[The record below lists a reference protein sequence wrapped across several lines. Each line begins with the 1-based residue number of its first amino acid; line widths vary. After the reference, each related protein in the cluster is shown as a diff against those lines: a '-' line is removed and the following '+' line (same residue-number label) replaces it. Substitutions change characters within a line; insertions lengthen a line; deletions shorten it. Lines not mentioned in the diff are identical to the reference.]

1 MIGASKILTV
11 SYGTFSCTLEGFD
24 DPFNTMKAIA
34 EYFRDLAA
42 GDRYFGAEPP
52 TPDAAMLHKIAEREI
67 QRRVEASVQENGVI
81 LRAADSG
88 LAQIAAPLQPP
99 QAQPPRAL
107 AAAEDPALA
116 AKLDRIR
123 NAVAH
128 HAGTTA
134 APAMAE
140 QGFTA
145 PAWTPA
151 EPAQPQADALPE
163 DSPQASIDMLPEDL
177 FRPELAADADTSP
190 QGFDGRPADSG
201 AMDATSGPEAD
212 FGAELTSA
220 ESPAAPEPFAPELA
234 DSIPAGLM
242 EDAAPDTGFQSPGPQ
257 ADRVRARVIR
267 IRRAPVQPAETVEA
281 LPPISATIDAM
292 AIAPEAA
299 ETSLSP
305 EDEADLLRELA
316 ELEAELPAQPAEA
329 AVDGFEDDL
338 AALDLSALD
347 IVAEEPAL
355 AEPMAELGDSETP
368 FVADHTDDTAAIM
381 AADTAEAD
389 QSFED
394 AVLAAALADTAPG
407 FDEAPLFAEET
418 AFTTD
423 DSFADDI
430 APAPAFD
437 MAELEDDAEIY
448 APASVAPVSVA
459 AAAANRISQPAVDDD
474 ADMDAFDAEAEAA
487 LEAALNTADL
497 PEAALPES
505 PALATPATQ
514 APVTQ
519 APAAADPVR
528 PVRPVRRLRVAR
540 APQHEAEAE
549 PQRSNRD
556 RLPVTVDPVN
566 EEEAVKRL
574 LAETNSQMSGA
585 DSRRR
590 VSAIAHLKA
599 AVAATVADRRAG
611 ASLRKSEEERV
622 EPYREDLSRIVRPV
636 PATGGARPAPLVLVS
651 ELRVDPRPVVTP
663 SRPRLA
669 EPAMG
674 QTAAPAPAAP
684 GTTPAS
690 PVRPRRVGSAA
701 LAPQD
706 MIEDDEDDLED
717 PLAPEEARGFAEFA
731 DRLGAIGL
739 PALLEAAAAYSAC
752 IEGRPH
758 FSRPQLMRQVTTMA
772 EDTGHSREDSLRSF
786 GTLLREGRI
795 IKVRRGQ
802 YALAEESH
810 LLAKARKLVG

>member
-88 LAQIAAPLQPP
+88 PAQIAAPLQPP

-123 NAVAH
+123 SAVAH

-134 APAMAE
+134 APAVAE

-145 PAWTPA
+145 PAWAPA
-151 EPAQPQADALPE
+151 EPAQPQSDALPE
-163 DSPQASIDMLPEDL
+163 DSPQASFDMLPEDL
-177 FRPELAADADTSP
+177 FRPERAADADTSP
-190 QGFDGRPADSG
+190 QGFDGRPADSS

-220 ESPAAPEPFAPELA
+220 ESSAAPELA

-267 IRRAPVQPAETVEA
+267 IRRAPMQPAETVEA

-292 AIAPEAA
+292 AIAPDAA

-316 ELEAELPAQPAEA
+316 ELEAELPTQPVDA
-329 AVDGFEDDL
+329 ALDGFEDDL

-355 AEPMAELGDSETP
+355 AEPPAELGDSETP
-368 FVADHTDDTAAIM
+368 FVADHTAGAAAMM
-381 AADTAEAD
+381 AADSTEAD

-394 AVLAAALADTAPG
+394 ALLAEALADTAPR

-418 AFTTD
+418 AFNAD

-430 APAPAFD
+430 ASEPDFD

-448 APASVAPVSVA
+448 AAASVEPAVAP
-459 AAAANRISQPAVDDD
+459 AAANRISQPAVDDD

-487 LEAALNTADL
+487 LEAALNAADL

-505 PALATPATQ
+505 PALATPVTQ
-514 APVTQ
+514 APETQ

-540 APQHEAEAE
+540 APQPEAE

-556 RLPVTVDPVN
+556 RLPATVDPVN

-651 ELRVDPRPVVTP
+651 ELRVDPRPAVTP

-674 QTAAPAPAAP
+674 QTAATAPAAP
-684 GTTPAS
+684 GTPPAS

-701 LAPQD
+701 LAAQD
-706 MIEDDEDDLED
+706 MIEDDEDDLEE